1 MEWVRACVLST
12 GPQDNVGLAVFMER
26 VRQVRTCRLRL
37 ATRCGQLSAVRE
49 VCSATSFCAV
59 STRGQDTGAEV
70 DSRYV
75 DSAETVK
82 RQRYQDCTQSLHGTG
97 RRAARTLVLS
107 EPREDANAIGVRD
120 KQVARTGAREP
131 NSTPGSEPKAEKA
144 DRFGL
149 LHCLRRVDRHWV
161 QLLSV
166 RPVPVPEAIWTFGD
180 GASLPVRG
188 KRDGAEAGEAELCLA
203 TWLLEMSRG
212 EFLRVVVPA
221 VL

>member
-37 ATRCGQLSAVRE
+37 ATRCGQASAVRE

-59 STRGQDTGAEV
+59 STRGQATGAEV

-161 QLLSV
+161 QLFVCASCAGSGGDMDFRRRCFAACEGESV
-166 RPVPVPEAIWTFGD
+166 TERRQAKLNS
-180 GASLPVRG
+180 ALRRG
-188 KRDGAEAGEAELCLA
+188 CWR
-203 TWLLEMSRG
+203 
-212 EFLRVVVPA
+212 
-221 VL
+221 